1 MKVRFNL
8 GKQNYKQWQVY
19 DGKNKRYYNPDE
31 VTLKLTNCK
40 LHNNPKVAQKIFNGS
55 HKTVCSWI
63 KCEAVE
69 VIPISKVEGKTISYN
84 PRIKPHWCD
93 SEGNNIDNHFFSSL
107 VTNGRKVYTT

>member
-8 GKQNYKQWQVY
+8 GKKYYKQWQVC
-19 DGKNKRYYNPDE
+19 DGKKRTYYNPDE
-31 VTLKLTNCK
+31 VTLVLTNCK
-40 LHNNPKVAQKIFNGS
+40 LHNNQKVAQKIFDGS

-63 KCEAVE
+63 KCETVAVT
-69 VIPISKVEGKTISYN
+69 PISKVKGKTISYN
-84 PRIKPHWCD
+84 PRIKPYWCD